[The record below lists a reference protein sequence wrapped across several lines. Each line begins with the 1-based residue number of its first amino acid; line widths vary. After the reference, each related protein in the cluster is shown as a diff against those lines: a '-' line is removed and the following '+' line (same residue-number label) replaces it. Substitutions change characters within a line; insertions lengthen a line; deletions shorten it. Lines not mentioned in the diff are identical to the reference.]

1 MLDMGFEPEVR
12 SILSQTCSGMI
23 WIFDGITLFDFKH
36 VYLLLVLPPQITW
49 NLSVSHY
56 FHGLVLVLISSFQKT
71 AIAFCMRI
79 SL

>member
-12 SILSQTCSGMI
+12 SILSQTCSGMM
-23 WIFDGITLFDFKH
+23 WIFDGITVFELKH
-36 VYLLLVLPPQITW
+36 VHLLFVLPPQITW

-56 FHGLVLVLISSFQKT
+56 FDGLIFVLFSSFQKT